1 MYYRSNYFQISW
13 KTTFF
18 GLWNITY
25 TQFITNNN
33 PQLKEVDLWIA
44 ILQKQLQKAPKEE
57 WLDLDSVIFK
67 TAERKKDRMLYR
79 YDLIILLFTLS
90 CKHAYLPPSV
100 VPTVSVKGFT
110 FPWNIQLSAA
120 QPLENYLHILYLLL
134 YHFKL
139 GKYALHFFFLQ
150 SAKAF
155 ASCGCWKEIECLSLL
170 SFRWKKWYRCS
181 YQK

>member
-33 PQLKEVDLWIA
+33 PQLNEVDLWIA

-67 TAERKKDRMLYR
+67 TAERKKDRML
-79 YDLIILLFTLS
+79 
-90 CKHAYLPPSV
+90 
-100 VPTVSVKGFT
+100 
-110 FPWNIQLSAA
+110 
-120 QPLENYLHILYLLL
+120 
-134 YHFKL
+134 
-139 GKYALHFFFLQ
+139 
-150 SAKAF
+150 
-155 ASCGCWKEIECLSLL
+155 
-170 SFRWKKWYRCS
+170 
-181 YQK
+181 

>member
-57 WLDLDSVIFK
+57 WLNLDSVIFK
-67 TAERKKDRMLYR
+67 TVERKKDRML
-79 YDLIILLFTLS
+79 
-90 CKHAYLPPSV
+90 
-100 VPTVSVKGFT
+100 
-110 FPWNIQLSAA
+110 
-120 QPLENYLHILYLLL
+120 
-134 YHFKL
+134 
-139 GKYALHFFFLQ
+139 
-150 SAKAF
+150 
-155 ASCGCWKEIECLSLL
+155 
-170 SFRWKKWYRCS
+170 
-181 YQK
+181 